1 MYKVE
6 KSKAK
11 KINQLHQLAT
21 ISARKTIEHCI
32 DAGELLNEVKT
43 SLKHGQF
50 NNWCKDN
57 LQLSRTT
64 VFRYMKLFKNKDVIA
79 IAETPTD
86 ALKQLDKCS
95 TLKHLE
101 DVFVWQ
107 NDVDKYS
114 IYGILDGYIYPF
126 HIDCVGE
133 GAHTQH
139 YKRALNTNDVII
151 NEMLNAP
158 YNPLVPFNQVK
169 TINEYKFDKT
179 KDCQLLEYFKVY
191 KEEIQNTRLGKRFD
205 DMRMSKTVI
214 ELIVLKLDF
223 LLKYSPELI
232 YKNN

>member
-1 MYKVE
+1 ME
-6 KSKAK
+6 SIENKANR
-11 KINQLHQLAT
+11 INELHKLAVIT
-21 ISARKTIEHCI
+21 ARKTIDHCI
-32 DAGELLNEVKT
+32 EAGELLSDVKE

-50 NNWCKDN
+50 NNWCQDN

-79 IAETPTD
+79 RAETPTD

-107 NDVDKYS
+107 NDVNKYT

-126 HIDCVGE
+126 HVDCVSE
-133 GAHTQH
+133 GAHTQF
-139 YKRALNTNDVII
+139 YKRAFNVNDVFIK
-151 NEMLNAP
+151 NMLNSP
-158 YNPLVPFNQVK
+158 YSPLVPFNQLE

-179 KDCQLLEYFKVY
+179 KDSQLLEYFKVY

-205 DMRMSKTVI
+205 DMRMSNIVM
-214 ELIVLKLDF
+214 ELIHLKLDF
-223 LLKYSPELI
+223 LLHANL
-232 YKNN
+232 N